1 MLTFQYVDLSYVKPP
16 TNYVSSPIV
25 TYLVEFVESFM
36 LKLTNKYENSNEKI
50 GIRTKRKMIV

>member
-1 MLTFQYVDLSYVKPP
+1 M
-16 TNYVSSPIV
+16 
-25 TYLVEFVESFM
+25 EFVESFM